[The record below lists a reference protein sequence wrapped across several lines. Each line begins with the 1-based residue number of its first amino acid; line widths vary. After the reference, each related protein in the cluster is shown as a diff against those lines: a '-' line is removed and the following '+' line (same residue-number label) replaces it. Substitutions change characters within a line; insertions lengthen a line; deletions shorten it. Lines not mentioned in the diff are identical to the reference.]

1 MGEEYNTFL
10 CAYAMEMIM
19 RDRKNYKYWMLHA
32 VSIRAW
38 LKAHHADTYEQLLQL
53 PAVRRRR
60 ISEVSVLFANLP
72 HHHP

>member
-38 LKAHHADTYEQLLQL
+38 LKAHHADAYEQLYNFPQFFDENFGDKCSL
-53 PAVRRRR
+53 R
-60 ISEVSVLFANLP
+60 
-72 HHHP
+72 